1 MLYNGGPVQA
11 QATTNGVFHT
21 DLRVRYE
28 ETDQGGVVYHA
39 NYLRYLEVARVELLR
54 ERGFDYASWERDGLR
69 LLVIEANLRYRAPGF
84 FDDVLR
90 IEIEQVR
97 TGAARI
103 EVDYRV
109 HRVDSSHRGAET
121 GQTVITAKTVHAC
134 VDEAGRPRRLP
145 AEIAD
150 ALRGSR

>member
-1 MLYNGGPVQA
+1 MGGPVQA
-11 QATTNGVFHT
+11 QVTTNAVFHT
-21 DLRVRYE
+21 DVRVRYE

-54 ERGFDYASWERDGLR
+54 ARGFDYAAWERDGLR
-69 LLVIEANLRYRAPGF
+69 LLVIEASLRYRAPGF

-90 IEIEQVR
+90 IEIER
-97 TGAARI
+97 IKTGAARV
-103 EVDYRV
+103 EVGYRV
-109 HRVDSSHRGAET
+109 HRVGSGHGGAPI
-121 GQTVITAKTVHAC
+121 GQTVVTATTVHAC
-134 VDEAGRPRRLP
+134 VDEGGRPRRLP